1 MNTPAEERQ
10 VARRVAEQIKT
21 QDEQMEVDPHPD
33 RTREFRT
40 PGFARMRLNWS
51 GDDGA
56 VIQGVIDTV
65 DRILMEKFPVA
76 YEVMYEI
83 FNVVREAEIDP
94 ATGRPRKDHL
104 GLVVWKQNSSGT
116 YVEDWGKLTDRL
128 RENSLHKI
136 TLYLI
141 EWEEHKENLWGEAM
155 FAKAAWE
162 ERFAG
167 GFLNAP
173 GTKPTVDAAT
183 SYGRAASMEE
193 RYFAIFKTLVS
204 RRADALTRSMERL
217 GQRLKDT
224 TIR

>member
-1 MNTPAEERQ
+1 MNTDAEERQ
-10 VARRVAEQIKT
+10 VARKVAEEIAT
-21 QDEQMEVDPHPD
+21 QDETMEVDPHPD

-51 GDDGA
+51 GEDGA
-56 VIQGVIDTV
+56 VIAGVIETV
-65 DRILMEKFPVA
+65 DMILMERFPVA

-83 FNVVREAEIDP
+83 FNVVREPEVDG
-94 ATGRPRKDHL
+94 TGQPMMDHL
-104 GLVVWKQNSSGT
+104 QLPIWRKNASGT
-116 YVEDWGKLTDRL
+116 YVEDWGRLTDRL

-167 GFLNAP
+167 GFLSAP

-183 SYGRAASMEE
+183 NYGRAASMEE